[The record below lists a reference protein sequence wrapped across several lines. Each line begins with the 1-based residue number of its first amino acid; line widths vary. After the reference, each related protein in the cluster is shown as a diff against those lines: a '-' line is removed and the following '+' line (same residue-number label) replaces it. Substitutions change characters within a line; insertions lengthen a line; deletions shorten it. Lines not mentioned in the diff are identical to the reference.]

1 MQVRR
6 KIFPY
11 PILNNDKLY
20 SNYADA
26 FFEITYETAEDESA
40 YILKGLHFTTNSEF
54 INRLFDEDKIA
65 IKLIIECSET
75 VYRKAFDISKTPRN
89 ILLRKVDFSE
99 KVEVSMFACASQ
111 NFIMSSDEF
120 DDDYKG
126 ISFEIEK
133 YDIICA
139 NDGFSVSFRHDESE
153 NNLVKSIFSI
163 TPREDMEENIFE
175 VDCTGSKK
183 IVISLSKKDHE
194 NIKIVNTLPEYKE
207 VVFNMLLTPSLIQ
220 ALTICVKDADNLDI
234 DDLGNKYRWFRS
246 IVSSYLRLTGKE
258 LTIEELKSV
267 SPILLAQRLLGKP
280 IGEALNKMVQAV
292 NGNEGEN

>member
-40 YILKGLHFTTNSEF
+40 YTLTGLHFTTNSEL
-54 INRLFDEDKIA
+54 INKLFDENKIA

-89 ILLRKVDFSE
+89 IILRKVDFSE

-126 ISFEIEK
+126 IGFEIEK

-139 NDGFSVSFRHDESE
+139 NDGFSINFRHDESE
-153 NNLVKSIFSI
+153 GNLVKSIFSI
-163 TPREDMEENIFE
+163 SPREDMEESIFE

-207 VVFNMLLTPSLIQ
+207 VVFNMLLTPALIQ
-220 ALTICVKDADNLDI
+220 ALTLCVKDADNLDI

-258 LTIEELKSV
+258 LTIEELKNT

-280 IGEALNKMVQAV
+280 IGEALNKMVQAL
-292 NGNEGEN
+292 NGTEGEI